1 MNDEQLKAARE
12 RARNGRV
19 VVLTGAGISAE
30 SGVPTFRGPEG
41 YWTVGSRHHRPEE
54 LATWATF
61 SRDPELV
68 WPWYLH
74 RRRVCRAAAPNAG
87 HLALTGWMA
96 ALGARGTLITQN
108 VDGLHRR
115 ATVDGAPPPRL
126 FEIHGN
132 LDLMRPADNANV
144 RLSVPKHFDAPRT
157 EGEQTALSDEDR
169 ALLRAPDG
177 GWYRPHVLWFDET
190 YDEENYRFESS
201 IRAATE
207 ADLLIT
213 VGTTAGTNLPRHVV
227 GLALRNGALLIDVN
241 IADNDFADAARAS
254 GGLALTGRSGELLPP
269 LVQKLRGA

>member
-1 MNDEQLKAARE
+1 MQ
-12 RARNGRV
+12 
-19 VVLTGAGISAE
+19 
-30 SGVPTFRGPEG
+30 
-41 YWTVGSRHHRPEE
+41 
-54 LATWATF
+54 
-61 SRDPELV
+61 
-68 WPWYLH
+68 
-74 RRRVCRAAAPNAG
+74 
-87 HLALTGWMA
+87 

-144 RLSVPKHFDAPRT
+144 RLSVPEHFDAPRT

-227 GLALRNGALLIDVN
+227 GLALRNGALLVDVN
-241 IADNDFADAARAS
+241 IAENDFAEAARVS
-254 GGLALTGRSGELLPP
+254 GGAALRGKSGVLLPALIACSAAP
-269 LVQKLRGA
+269 LAKSSGA